1 MNWQIVGAVGA
12 FAIVA
17 GVIGAVGWSI
27 ASDDEDNGGTQVA
40 DPTATPTE
48 QASDSDLPEA
58 EFVSAV
64 EVSEEQQEAAAA
76 RIEEYGGNY
85 EPLGYVAVVDSDGQT
100 VLAVLGQDFQVSAAA
115 TQRIFYFVDGDY
127 EGTDWEEPVVS
138 VAAIRAL
145 ESGQLEV
152 TYNVY
157 DDGDERCCP
166 SDGTF
171 VWFAAFDGTADN
183 PEDPP
188 RGIFTN

>member
-115 TQRIFYFVDGDY
+115 TQRIFYFVDGEY
-127 EGTDWEEPVVS
+127 QGTDWEEPVVS

-166 SDGTF
+166 RDGTF